1 MSKDN
6 FAQRKKEVLSKKDK
20 SSKKSWDENILKLC
34 EKINSKDDYY
44 TTSSCSGRITLIKNV
59 ERDKRNVVLRSW
71 HDLINLNE
79 LKKNLLRFEK
89 SPKPPIPK
97 LARSQAREL
106 SKNVNLNSSINH
118 NKCVNDKWSDNF
130 NQEDNQKYLL
140 INDVKRNRSTSAIIF
155 KQEPCILHVACR
167 NVQSMKDLFEKAKL
181 AGWKNTGAIAFN
193 KRFIL
198 DLRSTEKLEFPIF
211 RRENLLVDEDFLKI
225 VVEEANKNLKKGWE
239 KIERLIQISNSLN

>member
-1 MSKDN
+1 MPKDKRDF
-6 FAQRKKEVLSKKDK
+6 FAQRKYEVLKKLDK
-20 SSKKSWDENILKLC
+20 SSKKSWDEKILKLC
-34 EKINSKDDYY
+34 EVINKQKDFY

-59 ERDKRNVVLRSW
+59 ERDKRNVVLKSW

-79 LKKNLLRFEK
+79 LKKSLLCFEK
-89 SPKPPIPK
+89 SPQSLILK
-97 LARSQAREL
+97 LARSQIREL

-118 NKCVNDKWSDNF
+118 NKYVNDKRGDINEF
-130 NQEDNQKYLL
+130 N
-140 INDVKRNRSTSAIIF
+140 KRNRSTSAIIF

-193 KRFIL
+193 RRFIL

-211 RRENLLVDEDFLKI
+211 RRGNLLVDEDFLKI

>member
-1 MSKDN
+1 MPKYKRDF
-6 FAQRKKEVLSKKDK
+6 FAQRKYEVLKKLDK

-59 ERDKRNVVLRSW
+59 ERDKRNVVLKSW

-79 LKKNLLRFEK
+79 LKKNLLCFA
-89 SPKPPIPK
+89 K
-97 LARSQAREL
+97 LGKRDNLNLSINL
-106 SKNVNLNSSINH
+106 SKKGDINE
-118 NKCVNDKWSDNF
+118 F
-130 NQEDNQKYLL
+130 N
-140 INDVKRNRSTSAIIF
+140 VKRNRSTSAIIF